1 MRLKS
6 IKLAGFKSFVDPTTV
21 NFSSNMSSV
30 VGPNGCGKS
39 NIIDAVRWVM
49 GESSAKTLRG
59 ESMVDVIFNGTT
71 HRQPVGQASIELLF
85 DNSDGKIVGEYAAYT
100 DISVRRQVDR
110 DDGSQYYLNGSK
122 CRRRDITDLF
132 LGTGLGPR
140 SYAIIEQG
148 MISRLIESRPEDLRV
163 FIEEAAG
170 ISKYKERRRETESR
184 MRRTLENLERL
195 TDLREELDRNLKHLQ
210 RQAQAAEKYAG
221 LKAEE
226 REVKA
231 QLLALQW
238 REYHGDTQ
246 VAKAQIDELAVRRE
260 AERAELERTSAHIER
275 LRVELTD
282 ATDHF
287 NDVQARYYTV
297 GGEVTRVEQALRYE
311 QEKRA
316 GIEQELDNT
325 RGSLAEASGHLS
337 ADRERLTMWREELVV
352 LDPELQRQRAI
363 ADAAGQHLAAAEQAM
378 NEWQSRWDDFNQQAA
393 VPRQETEVQQ
403 SRIVYLEQVL
413 RRLHERIQRLESDR
427 NELGESSNLDR
438 VEELEATIGGVD
450 ARVIDGESAI
460 KQVSGS
466 IVAQREHIERLRS
479 HQDDHRSRLQQM
491 KGQQASLE
499 ALQTAAADA
508 GETEVLDAWL
518 TEHSIQHCGAVF
530 ERLSVQEGW
539 AATVE
544 QVLGKLLTA
553 RCIDDVDQLVAQSFA
568 EAPAGACVVGA
579 SEDTLATDNSLAA
592 VVTGPTVLRQW
603 LSGIFRANDLA
614 KALVLLPTLGPD
626 ASVITPSGEWIGR
639 GWARTRTKADASMGV
654 IERREMLAQLTGDIA
669 ACEQQLHATEQE
681 LQQACDERLRLE
693 ETLDTAQAALKQA
706 VREQADFSA
715 ELKTQMGAIAQ
726 DRQRRGQLE
735 ADLDESRQQFESEQA
750 ALIQARAQLAD
761 AINKM
766 ESDGLVREQLL
777 AERDALREAFQSARE
792 QAREAR
798 DEAHRSDVRAQNV
811 NTQIET
817 VASTIVRLEQ
827 QVTQLES
834 RRRELNLLIPDST
847 EPDQALKE
855 QLETLLS
862 QRVEAEAALTD
873 ARQTASDKEHG
884 LREQEQG
891 KMAVE
896 NRLQLLHSDIE
907 AQNIKQTERHI
918 RTETLEAQLQEL
930 NKTVQVVVAAL
941 PEHASEPEWQV
952 NVERLTA
959 KITRLGPINL
969 AAIDECARA
978 AERKHYLDVQN
989 DDLESALKT
998 LENAIRKI
1006 DKETRARFQE
1016 TFDQVNAGFSDLF
1029 PKVFGG
1035 GTASLE
1041 LTGNDLLDTGV
1052 AIMARPPG
1060 KKNTTIH
1067 LLSGGEKAMTAIAL
1081 VFSIFQLNPAPFCML
1096 DEVDAPLDDA
1106 NVGRFAR
1113 MVKEMS
1119 DKVQFIFITHN
1130 KISMEMADQLM
1141 GVTMHEPGVS
1151 RLVTVDIE
1159 QAAQLA
1165 AS

>member
-21 NFSSNMSSV
+21 KFSSNMSSV

-59 ESMVDVIFNGTT
+59 ESMADVIFNGTT

-110 DDGSQYYLNGSK
+110 DGGSQYYLNGSK

-184 MRRTLENLERL
+184 MRRTVENLERL
-195 TDLREELDRNLKHLQ
+195 TDLREELDRNLQHLR

-226 REVKA
+226 REFKA

-238 REYHGDTQ
+238 REYQGDAQ

-260 AERAELERTSAHIER
+260 AERAELERTNAHVER

-325 RGSLAEASGHLS
+325 RGSLSEASGHLS
-337 ADRERLTMWREELVV
+337 ADRERLTMWREELVM
-352 LDPELQRQRAI
+352 LEPELQRQQAI
-363 ADAAGQHLAAAEQAM
+363 ADAAGQHLSGAEQSM

-393 VPRQETEVQQ
+393 VPRQEAEVQQ
-403 SRIVYLEQVL
+403 SRIAYVEQVL
-413 RRLHERIQRLESDR
+413 RRLQERIQRLELDR
-427 NELGESSNLDR
+427 NGLAESAGLDR
-438 VEELEATIGGVD
+438 VNELEATIGGVD
-450 ARVIDGESAI
+450 ARVVDGESTI
-460 KQVSGS
+460 RQLSSS
-466 IVAQREHIERLRS
+466 INTQREQIERLRS
-479 HQDDHRSRLQQM
+479 HQDDHRSHLQEM
-491 KGQQASLE
+491 KGQRASLE
-499 ALQTAAADA
+499 ALQTAVADA

-518 TEHSIQHCGAVF
+518 VEHNINHCGAVF
-530 ERLSVQEGW
+530 ERLSVEEGW

-544 QVLGKLLTA
+544 QVLGNVLTA
-553 RCIDDVDQLVAQSFA
+553 VCVDDLDQLLVQSFA
-568 EAPAGACVVGA
+568 DAPTGACLVSG
-579 SEDTLATDNSLAA
+579 SQDTLAADNSLAG

-603 LSGIFRANDLA
+603 LSGIFRANDVAGALA
-614 KALVLLPTLGPD
+614 LLPTLGPD

-639 GWARTRTKADASMGV
+639 GWARTRTKADASTGI

-681 LQQACDERLRLE
+681 LQQARDERLRLE
-693 ETLDTAQAALKQA
+693 ETLGTAQSALKEA
-706 VREQADFSA
+706 SREQADLSA
-715 ELKTQMGAIAQ
+715 ELKTQMGAIEQ

-735 ADLDESRQQFESEQA
+735 ADLDDAREQFENEQG
-750 ALIQARAQLAD
+750 ALSDARAQLAD
-761 AINKM
+761 AIDNM
-766 ESDGLVREQLL
+766 EADGQLREQLL
-777 AERDALREAFQSARE
+777 AERDALREALQLARE

-811 NTQIET
+811 NIQIET
-817 VASTIVRLEQ
+817 VASTIERLEQ

-834 RRRELNLLIPDST
+834 RRRELDLLIPDST
-847 EPDQALKE
+847 EPDQALKK
-855 QLETLLS
+855 QLEALLS
-862 QRVEAEAALTD
+862 QRVEAEAALTE
-873 ARQTASDKEHG
+873 ARQNASDKEHA

-891 KMAVE
+891 RVAVE
-896 NRLQLLHSDIE
+896 HRLQSLNSDIE
-907 AQNIKQTERHI
+907 AQNLKQTERQI

-930 NKTVQVVVAAL
+930 NKTVQRVVDAL

-952 NVERLTA
+952 NVERLAA

-978 AERKHYLDVQN
+978 GERKHYLDAQN
-989 DDLESALKT
+989 DDLESALGT

-1035 GTASLE
+1035 GTAYLE
-1041 LTGNDLLDTGV
+1041 MTGDDLLDTGI

-1060 KKNTTIH
+1060 KRNSTIH
-1067 LLSGGEKAMTAIAL
+1067 LLSGGEKALTAIAL

-1096 DEVDAPLDDA
+1096 DEVDAPL
-1106 NVGRFAR
+1106 R
-1113 MVKEMS
+1113 
-1119 DKVQFIFITHN
+1119 
-1130 KISMEMADQLM
+1130 
-1141 GVTMHEPGVS
+1141 
-1151 RLVTVDIE
+1151 
-1159 QAAQLA
+1159 
-1165 AS
+1165 